1 MRYGKLLAGLAVAVA
16 LVGCGEE
23 DDAATTTTDDTV
35 AEDLAAP
42 DGTMAPDDSG
52 PDDYGAGAGDTQTG
66 ALTPVEGHPPGFE
79 GVTGQAS
86 LTRAPGETSVVLDL
100 EGLPPGQDFLAH
112 VHVAPCA
119 EGAGAH
125 YQFDP
130 VAGGEDANEMH
141 LHFTSESDGTGT
153 MDAVYPR
160 EAGPE
165 AVSILTHSVADGE
178 AAIACADL
186 VG

>member
-1 MRYGKLLAGLAVAVA
+1 MRYGKLLAGLVVAVA

-23 DDAATTTTDDTV
+23 DDAATTDDPV
-35 AEDLAAP
+35 AGDLSAP
-42 DGTMAPDDSG
+42 DDTMAPDDTA
-52 PDDYGAGAGDTQTG
+52 PDDFGAGAGAGDTQTG
-66 ALTPVEGHPPGFE
+66 AFAPVEGHPPGFE

-100 EGLPPGQDFLAH
+100 AGLPPGQEFLAH

-119 EGAGAH
+119 EGAGPH

-141 LHFTSESDGTGT
+141 LHFTSEADGTGA
-153 MDAVYPR
+153 MDAVYPL

-165 AVSILTHSVADGE
+165 AVSVLAHSVADGE

-186 VG
+186 AG